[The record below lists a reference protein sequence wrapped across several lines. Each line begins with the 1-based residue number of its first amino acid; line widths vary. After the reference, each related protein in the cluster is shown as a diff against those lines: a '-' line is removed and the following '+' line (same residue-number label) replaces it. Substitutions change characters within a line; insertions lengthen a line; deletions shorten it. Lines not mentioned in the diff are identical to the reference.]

1 MHSIDLQLVEL
12 VKDVP
17 YFEGV
22 EMRRYLTCAVFL
34 LTIWAM
40 ASPNVFSESENIGKV
55 ERVSP
60 QEARQKIKTG
70 KALLVCAYDDA
81 TCKDM
86 VLDGALLRSEFES
99 RLASIS
105 KNQEIIFYC
114 A

>member
-1 MHSIDLQLVEL
+1 MQLVEL
-12 VKDVP
+12 VKYVP
-17 YFEGV
+17 YFGGV
-22 EMRRYLTCAVFL
+22 EMRRYLTCAVLL
-34 LTIWAM
+34 LTISVM
-40 ASPNVFSESENIGKV
+40 ASPNVLSESKNMGEV

-60 QEARQKIKTG
+60 QETRQKTKTG

>member
-1 MHSIDLQLVEL
+1 MQLVEL
-12 VKDVP
+12 VKDIP
-17 YFEGV
+17 YFGGV
-22 EMRRYLTCAVFL
+22 EMRRYLTCAVLL
-34 LTIWAM
+34 LTISVM
-40 ASPNVFSESENIGKV
+40 ASPNVLSESKNMGEV

-60 QEARQKIKTG
+60 QETRQKTKTG

>member
-1 MHSIDLQLVEL
+1 
-12 VKDVP
+12 
-17 YFEGV
+17 
-22 EMRRYLTCAVFL
+22 MRRYLTCAVLL
-34 LTIWAM
+34 LTISVM
-40 ASPNVFSESENIGKV
+40 ASPNVLSESKNMGEV

-60 QEARQKIKTG
+60 QETRQKTKTG

-86 VLDGALLRSEFES
+86 VLDGSLLRSEFES